1 MFRMNLYKEFDFKV
15 EKASGVNI
23 YDTNGKRYL
32 DTFSGIGVLALGHSN
47 KEVLK
52 AQQLQMNRFEH
63 ISNFFIQD
71 DAEDIAKVLVEKT
84 GRTGQVF
91 FTNSGT
97 EAIEAALKAV
107 KKKSRQTDKM
117 KIMTF
122 NNSFHGRTLGSLS
135 LNGFEKMRKPFEP
148 LLDNVVRI
156 PFNNK
161 EKFQETLEKHITDT
175 VALFLEPVQGSGGVV
190 KLDQEIADIIAS
202 TLGKQDVLLVSD
214 EIQAGLGRTG
224 KFYSYQHLGLNPD
237 IITVGKALGG
247 GLPLG
252 ATIFLN
258 GSESIFQQGDHG
270 STFAPNPISIAGGK
284 VVVNRITHLLD
295 EVEKKGT
302 YFISKIEKTEMIQ
315 EIRQT
320 GLMIGITLSNPDPD
334 FREKAQKKGLL
345 INVINN
351 RIIRLLPALNIEY
364 REIDEMA
371 SLLNELFSIKYHP
384 ADIL

>member
-15 EKASGVNI
+15 DKALGVNI
-23 YDTNGKRYL
+23 YDTKGNRYL

-47 KEVLK
+47 EEVLK
-52 AQQLQMNRFEH
+52 AQELQMKRFEH

-71 DAEDIAKVLVEKT
+71 DAEEIAKVLVTKT

-97 EAIEAALKAV
+97 EAVEAALKAV
-107 KKKSRQTDKM
+107 KKKSQESGRK

-122 NNSFHGRTLGSLS
+122 SNAFHGRTLGSLS
-135 LNGFEKMRKPFEP
+135 LNGFERMRKPFEP
-148 LLDNVVRI
+148 LLDNVIRI

-161 EKFQETLEKHITDT
+161 GKFKEAFEKHITDM
-175 VALFLEPVQGSGGVV
+175 VALFLEPIQGSGGVV
-190 KLDQEIADIIAS
+190 KLDLEIAEMMAN
-202 TLGKQDVLLVSD
+202 TLGKQDVLLVCD

-224 KFYSYQHLGLNPD
+224 KFYAYQHLGLNPD
-237 IITVGKALGG
+237 IITVGKAIGG

-258 GSESIFQQGDHG
+258 GTETIFQQGDHG

-284 VVVNRITHLLD
+284 VVVNKITQILD
-295 EVEKKGT
+295 EIEKKGA
-302 YFISKIEKTEMIQ
+302 YFVSKLNQSDKIQ

-320 GLMIGITLSNPDPD
+320 GLMIGITLTVPD
-334 FREKAQKKGLL
+334 RELRQKAQEMGLL
-345 INVINN
+345 INILND
-351 RIIRLLPALNIEY
+351 RIIRLLPALNIDYAEM
-364 REIDEMA
+364 DEM
-371 SLLNELFSIKYHP
+371 E
-384 ADIL
+384 